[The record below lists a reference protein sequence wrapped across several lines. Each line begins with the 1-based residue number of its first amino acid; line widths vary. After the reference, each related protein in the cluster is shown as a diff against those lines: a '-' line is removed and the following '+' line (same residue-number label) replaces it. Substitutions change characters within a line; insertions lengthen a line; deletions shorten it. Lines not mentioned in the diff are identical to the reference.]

1 MVDQTRIMNTLSKMA
16 LHLSTHD
23 SIVVSVS
30 GGSDS
35 DIIVHMIG
43 TYFREYI
50 PKIHFVF
57 INTGLEYQATKRHIV
72 EIQEK
77 YNIVIDE
84 IRGESVV
91 STVRKNG
98 VPIVSKEFSKIV
110 NGVQRNA
117 GESYL
122 KKLYA
127 TREESSGYALS
138 KNQKA
143 LADYLIQNDIKVSE
157 KCCTVSKKNPSHKY
171 EKEKSADLVITGERR
186 CEGGYVPLNIKI
198 VLKAPKQEINI
209 CRYFFWD
216 DETKQWYK
224 EYEGIRYSD
233 CYEVW
238 GMKRTGCVGCP
249 FNSRVGKD
257 LKMIEKYEPNLY
269 KACINV
275 FGESYRLMDRF
286 NIHKARIFEDEDG
299 DMSDM

>member
-1 MVDQTRIMNTLSKMA
+1 MVDEARIMNTMSKMA

-43 TYFREYI
+43 TYFREYL
-50 PKIHFVF
+50 PKIHFIF
-57 INTGLEYQATKRHIV
+57 INTGLEYQATKRHIA

-77 YNIVIDE
+77 YNIAIDE

-91 STVRKNG
+91 TAVRKNG
-98 VPIVSKEFSKIV
+98 VPIVNKVFSKTV

-117 GESYL
+117 GESYF

-127 TREESSGYALS
+127 TREESPRYALS
-138 KNQKA
+138 KNQRA
-143 LADYLIQNDIKVSE
+143 LADYLIQNNIKVSD
-157 KCCTVSKKNPSHKY
+157 KCCTLSKKNPSHRY
-171 EKEKSADLVITGERR
+171 QKEKNSDLIITGERR
-186 CEGGYVPLNIKI
+186 CEGGVRATSHKDCFESGKSGDKYMPL
-198 VLKAPKQEINI
+198 
-209 CRYFFWD
+209 FFWD

-224 EYEGIRYSD
+224 EHEGITYSD
-233 CYEVW
+233 CYEIW

-249 FNSRVGKD
+249 FNSRVGEE

-269 KACINV
+269 KACINI

-286 NIHKARIFEDEDG
+286 NIHKARIFEDEQ
-299 DMSDM
+299 